1 MRRLAWCALR
11 RAAAVASCGALL
23 ALSSAIANAQDFSPA
38 EPAGPASSAAGL
50 LERGLPGDARAE
62 LEASTTSWLGVP
74 GLVTRTLCGGMRVRT
89 VTLAAGWA
97 LTGEP
102 PVGWL
107 AAGLAAGAVSEWGGV
122 ALRAVAR
129 RDNDPLASREA
140 AQGAEL
146 GGGAWLSA
154 GPGVRVWARA
164 PQLATFGAAPP
175 LARALAVGVSAERD
189 GLAAWFERE
198 APARRG
204 EESGTHTAGV
214 ALSLAPGS
222 VWVEGR
228 GHPLRAGFGIS
239 LGVIAVR
246 AMGHPRL
253 GDTVTLSLRLPPHR
267 ERG

>member
-1 MRRLAWCALR
+1 MLFCA
-11 RAAAVASCGALL
+11 ALL
-23 ALSSAIANAQDFSPA
+23 ALANAIANAQDFSPA
-38 EPAGPASSAAGL
+38 EPAGPALSAAGL
-50 LERGLPGDARAE
+50 LDRGLPGDGRSQ
-62 LEASTTSWLGVP
+62 LEATTTSWLGVP
-74 GLVTRTLCGGMRVRT
+74 GLVTRALCVGVRIRT

-102 PVGWL
+102 PAGWM

-122 ALRAVAR
+122 AVRGVAR
-129 RDNDPLASREA
+129 RDNDPLTSREET
-140 AQGAEL
+140 QGAEL

-164 PQLATFGAAPP
+164 PQLATFGAEPP
-175 LARALAVGVSAERD
+175 LARALSVGVSAERD

-198 APARRG
+198 APAQRSQD
-204 EESGTHTAGV
+204 SGTHTAGV
-214 ALSLAPGS
+214 ELSLARGS

-253 GDTVTLSLRLPPHR
+253 GDTVTLSLRLSPPPHR
-267 ERG
+267 EHG

>member
-1 MRRLAWCALR
+1 MTRGERCATAR
-11 RAAAVASCGALL
+11 TVASCAALL
-23 ALSSAIANAQDFSPA
+23 ALLSAIASAQDFSPA
-38 EPAGPASSAAGL
+38 EPAGPATSAAGL
-50 LERGLPGDARAE
+50 LERGLPGE
-62 LEASTTSWLGVP
+62 GHGQLEASTTSWLGVP
-74 GLVTRTLCGGMRVRT
+74 GLVTRTLCAGVRIRS
-89 VTLAAGWA
+89 VSVAGGWA

-102 PVGWL
+102 PAGWM
-107 AAGLAAGAVSEWGGV
+107 AAGLAAGAASEWGGV

-129 RDNDPLASREA
+129 RDNDPLAAPEA
-140 AQGAEL
+140 SEGAEL

-154 GPGVRVWARA
+154 GAGVRVWARA
-164 PQLATFGAAPP
+164 PQLATLGAAPP

-214 ALSLAPGS
+214 ALSLAPGC

-267 ERG
+267 SRG